1 MVIAQDSTYYGLDI
15 YGKRR
20 LADLLSELCKVEGI
34 DWIRLHYAFPTGFP
48 EDVLDVMAKEPKIC
62 NYLDMPLQHIAD
74 NVLKSMRRG
83 TTKAKTDKLL
93 HLIKERVPGVA
104 LRTTLIVGYPGET
117 EEDFNI
123 LVDWVKEMR
132 FERLGVFT
140 YSHEENTH
148 AYVLDD
154 DVPEDEKQRRAE
166 VVMEIQQEISM
177 EKNQELIGQTLKVLV
192 DRVEGDQFVGRTEY
206 DSPEVDNE
214 VLIPAKDNYVR
225 VGDFVNVKI
234 SGAEHFDLIGKVVV

>member
-1 MVIAQDSTYYGLDI
+1 
-15 YGKRR
+15 
-20 LADLLSELCKVEGI
+20 LL
-34 DWIRLHYAFPTGFP
+34 
-48 EDVLDVMAKEPKIC
+48 
-62 NYLDMPLQHIAD
+62 N
-74 NVLKSMRRG
+74 
-83 TTKAKTDKLL
+83 
-93 HLIKERVPGVA
+93 LIKERVPGVA

-148 AYVLDD
+148 AYVLED

-166 VVMEIQQEISM
+166 VVMEVQQDISM
-177 EKNQELIGQTLKVLV
+177 EKNQELVGKTLKVLV
-192 DRVEGDQFVGRTEY
+192 DRVEGEQFVGRTEY

-214 VLIPAKDNYVR
+214 VLIPVKDSYLR
-225 VGDFVNVKI
+225 VGDFVDVAI
-234 SGAEHFDLIGKVVV
+234 TGAEHFDLIGKVV